1 MTVYVDGIIEYPEGV
16 IAPAAQ
22 RFGRNWCHMWTDG
35 DIEELHIIA
44 EKIGLN
50 RSHCQY
56 ASTLIHYDLVPS
68 KRVLAIMAGVVDVE
82 ERDGDLATL
91 VEFFRKRLK
100 EKKRIKRPK
109 KIRVR
114 RPR

>member
-1 MTVYVDGIIEYPEGV
+1 MTVFIDSIIEYPEDV
-16 IAPAAQ
+16 IAPAAK

-35 DIEELHIIA
+35 DIEELHIMA
-44 EKIGLN
+44 ERVGLN

-56 ASTLIHYDLVPS
+56 SQTLIHYDLIPG
-68 KRVLAIMAGVVDVE
+68 KRVLAVMAGAV
-82 ERDGDLATL
+82 DGDLATL

-100 EKKRIKRPK
+100 KKKKRVKRSK

-114 RPR
+114 RPS